1 MSFGDFLWHLRI
13 IRGDEGDIKSV
24 SLIRAFCTLLF
35 LERFLG
41 FFVRVFSPVLK
52 LYTRHL
58 RR

>member
-13 IRGDEGDIKSV
+13 IEGDEGDIKSV

-41 FFVRVFSPVLK
+41 CFCKSIFSCS
-52 LYTRHL
+52 
-58 RR
+58 